1 MKGEKIMTAM
11 SLLSLLMMLWVVAS
25 YIDVVMH
32 NMTTCNYAWW
42 NLIAMFFRG

>member
-1 MKGEKIMTAM
+1 MSSNKVMNIMSVVAI
-11 SLLSLLMMLWVVAS
+11 LMITWMIAS
-25 YIDVVMH
+25 YIDIVMH

>member
-1 MKGEKIMTAM
+1 MGSNKVMNIMSFLAILIIAWM
-11 SLLSLLMMLWVVAS
+11 IAS
-25 YIDVVMH
+25 YIDIVMH